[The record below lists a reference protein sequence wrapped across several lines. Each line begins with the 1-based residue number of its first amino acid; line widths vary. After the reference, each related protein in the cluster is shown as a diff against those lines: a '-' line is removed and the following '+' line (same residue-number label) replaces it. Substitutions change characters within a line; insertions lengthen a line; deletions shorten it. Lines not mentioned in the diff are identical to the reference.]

1 MRMEEENLVALREGF
16 KGTLTE
22 MRISSFRKAEL
33 ARRKLL
39 EELWMGSYPLGSKLP
54 SEKELAELLGVSRP
68 VLREA
73 LSLLQMAGLVEI
85 RHGVG
90 TFVRRLPSVEEVV
103 AVPAQVSA
111 GWSLLSLN
119 QARYTVERA
128 IVLLAL
134 TEPIQEGLRWMRNAL
149 MRMEEAAQ
157 KDDINN
163 FLDSNVYFHRGLAK
177 AANNEVLG
185 DLSIR
190 LLEEL
195 SYPAV
200 REARSAFYRADSTRL
215 GVALENHTLIYQGI
229 LEKHRKLALGSLYKH
244 YADVTASTIAE
255 VAWPEAREDD
265 CDE

>member
-1 MRMEEENLVALREGF
+1 MRKITKQTKVHPPEF
-16 KGTLTE
+16 KQQAVDLSKQLGGTL
-22 MRISSFRKAEL
+22 
-33 ARRKLL
+33 
-39 EELWMGSYPLGSKLP
+39 
-54 SEKELAELLGVSRP
+54 KEAASGLGVP
-68 VLREA
+68 YKT
-73 LSLLQMAGLVEI
+73 Q
-85 RHGVG
+85 
-90 TFVRRLPSVEEVV
+90 
-103 AVPAQVSA
+103 
-111 GWSLLSLN
+111 
-119 QARYTVERA
+119 
-128 IVLLAL
+128 LAW
-134 TEPIQEGLRWMRNAL
+134 P
-149 MRMEEAAQ
+149 
-157 KDDINN
+157 K
-163 FLDSNVYFHRGLAK
+163 LDSNVYFHRGLAK